1 MRSLAGAPDEC
12 KRGDCRRGGHH
23 GKGES
28 FEEENQER
36 LALPLSKDGS
46 EQSDLMEPQERRPDE
61 TSWSGLQAE

>member
-12 KRGDCRRGGHH
+12 MRGDCRRGGRH

-28 FEEENQER
+28 FGEETQAR
-36 LALPLSKDGS
+36 LTLPLSKDGS

-61 TSWSGLQAE
+61 TSWPRLQAE